1 MGKARVWQRWRWVMW
16 LSLVPAL
23 SGASEVNDLEQ
34 FLRKA
39 AKDPAVQPVEV
50 FTARQKLGQLYADMG
65 DARRAEA
72 VWRDTVKLFAKWTQE
87 KDGGITASIAAEAA
101 YRLLEPK
108 ATAFVATPLT
118 PPGKMPPDKALQQ
131 LMGQLQKQLVFVRGS
146 ADMDPEGMNEAGG
159 VCGDLIAQ
167 VDLYR
172 SADWSYAAAI
182 LRARL
187 LGHVSE
193 SAAELPLPEGL
204 PEAKVK
210 QVRGLMAMVAA
221 RMRQLAE
228 GALTTA
234 WADAQRRGLQNARV
248 NELKRELNRF
258 KPAEFPLSRER
269 ARTWLEPT
277 DASAQAEL
285 GKALDFEVVRACF
298 DRHMASHPDQMLG
311 ELNLSLTI
319 DNAGRASELEIKGES
334 TVVAECVQK
343 RWRGLADLPHGAL
356 PRLVRLRLQY
366 AAY

>member
-1 MGKARVWQRWRWVMW
+1 MRKSVLGWRWW
-16 LSLVPAL
+16 LAAWLML
-23 SGASEVNDLEQ
+23 SPGVAFATEVSDLEQ

-72 VWRDTVKLFAKWTQE
+72 VWRDTVKLFAKSTEE

-118 PPGKMPPDKALQQ
+118 LPGKMPPDKALQQ
-131 LMGQLQKQLVFVRGS
+131 LMSQLQKQLVFVRGS
-146 ADMDPEGMNEAGG
+146 ADMDPEGLNEAGG

-172 SADWSYAAAI
+172 SADWTYAAAI

-193 SAAELPLPEGL
+193 SAAELPLPDGL
-204 PEAKVK
+204 PEAKGK
-210 QVRGLMAMVAA
+210 QVRGLMTLVSA

-228 GALTTA
+228 GALTAA
-234 WADAQRRGLQNARV
+234 WADAQRRGVQSARV

-277 DASAQAEL
+277 DAGAQAEL
-285 GKALDFEVVRACF
+285 GKALDLEIVRACF

-319 DNAGRASELEIKGES
+319 DDTGRAGEIEVKGES
-334 TVVAECVQK
+334 AVVAECVHK
-343 RWRGLADLPHGAL
+343 RWRGLADLPHGTV
-356 PRLVRLRLQY
+356 PRLVHVRLQY
-366 AAY
+366 AAF